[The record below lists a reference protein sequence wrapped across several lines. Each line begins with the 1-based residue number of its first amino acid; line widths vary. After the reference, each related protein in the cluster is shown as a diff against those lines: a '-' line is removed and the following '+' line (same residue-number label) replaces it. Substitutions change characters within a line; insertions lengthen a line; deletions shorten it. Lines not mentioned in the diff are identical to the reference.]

1 MQCRLYGTSIGG
13 GDVNYDSGEKLSI
26 YSLVFEQVVM
36 MPLPYHCFLPQAEII
51 RPSRKRE
58 AQMAETNVADALI
71 EYLSSRGVVNIFG
84 VLAHTSFAVGDAIA
98 RRPHMKFIN
107 AQHEGGAGNMALGYA
122 RATKKPAVCLV
133 SAGGG
138 ATNIVTPVAQA
149 HKESVPLFVISSDI
163 DTAAAAKSPYSSF
176 HGMEHVR
183 LFQPITKQSAKLER
197 IEELGS
203 LLDSLFRQTTRGRQ
217 GPVFLIVPE
226 DLQHAHLPEPLS
238 FTPRAEPVAP
248 AIDATAARSA
258 VDLLLQAKTPVVL
271 AGTGVDWAGAR
282 EEVREL
288 AELLSLPVAVSYT
301 AKGVFPENHPLALG
315 CLGFGSRP
323 YSRKFFQEA
332 DLILALG
339 ATFSEG
345 TTMRFG
351 HEIIPGNAK
360 IVQIDTDPDE
370 LGSNY
375 PTALSIQ
382 ADAKVA
388 LRAIIDEVKKRQSKP
403 AGNRSRAEAIK
414 QAKEAWK
421 NDVERK
427 PANNGLTYESVMRTL
442 NDLLTGN
449 EILTTSGMTGDTLR
463 GIDAVNPIIH
473 AGEFRAIGTAL
484 ATAMGVKLG
493 RPEARVVCVT
503 GDGSFMMEQQELA
516 TAAYHKIPIFVLIL
530 RNNAYGGMKRDQ
542 MKSYDGRIIG
552 TELFIP
558 DLPRLSEL
566 YGAKGFAVTKKD
578 QLKPVFQQALA
589 TDESVV
595 VDVKLD

>member
-1 MQCRLYGTSIGG
+1 VQ
-13 GDVNYDSGEKLSI
+13 K
-26 YSLVFEQVVM
+26 
-36 MPLPYHCFLPQAEII
+36 
-51 RPSRKRE
+51 
-58 AQMAETNVADALI
+58 
-71 EYLSSRGVVNIFG
+71 IFG
-84 VLAHTSFAVGDAIA
+84 VLAHTSFAIGDAIA
-98 RRPHMKFIN
+98 KHPHMSFVN

-138 ATNIVTPVAQA
+138 ATNIVTAVAQA

-163 DTAAAAKSPYSSF
+163 DTAASAKGSFSSF

-197 IEELGS
+197 VEELGS

-238 FTPRAEPVAP
+238 FAPTAEPVAP
-248 AIDATAARSA
+248 AMDGGAAQAA
-258 VDLLLQAKTPVVL
+258 VDLLLHARNPVVL
-271 AGTGVDWAGAR
+271 VGTGVDWAGAR

-323 YSRKFFQEA
+323 YARKFFQES

-351 HEIIPGNAK
+351 HEIIPEKAK

-382 ADAKVA
+382 ADAKIA
-388 LRAIIDEVKKRQSKP
+388 LRAIIHGVKSRQPKS
-403 AGNRSRAEAIK
+403 AANGARAQAIQ
-414 QAKEAWK
+414 QAKQAWK
-421 NDVERK
+421 NDVEQRS
-427 PANNGLTYESVMRTL
+427 AGGGMTYETVMRAL
-442 NDLLTGN
+442 NELLTGN

-493 RPEARVVCVT
+493 RPDARVICVT

-516 TAAYHKIPIFVLIL
+516 TASYHKIPVFVLVL

-542 MKSYDGRIIG
+542 MKNYGGRVIG

-558 DLPRLSEL
+558 DLPRLAEL
-566 YGAKGFAVTKKD
+566 YGAKGFAVTRKEE
-578 QLKPVFQQALA
+578 LKPVFQQALA
-589 TDESVV
+589 SDDFVV

>member
-1 MQCRLYGTSIGG
+1 
-13 GDVNYDSGEKLSI
+13 
-26 YSLVFEQVVM
+26 
-36 MPLPYHCFLPQAEII
+36 
-51 RPSRKRE
+51 
-58 AQMAETNVADALI
+58 MAGSNVADAVV
-71 EYLSSRGVVNIFG
+71 EYLSSRNVSHIFG
-84 VLAHTSFAVGDAIA
+84 VLAHTSFALGDAIA
-98 RRPHMKFIN
+98 KRPHMRFVN

-138 ATNIVTPVAQA
+138 ATNIVTAVAQA

-163 DTAAAAKSPYSSF
+163 DTAASAKSPYSSF

-197 IEELGS
+197 VEEVGF

-226 DLQHAHLPEPLS
+226 DLQHGHLPEPLS
-238 FTPRAEPVAP
+238 LAPTAEPVAP
-248 AIDATAARSA
+248 AMDAGAAQAA

-301 AKGVFPENHPLALG
+301 AKGVFPENHPFALG

-323 YSRKFFQEA
+323 YAREFFQES

-351 HEIIPGNAK
+351 HEIIPENAK

-382 ADAKVA
+382 ADAKIA
-388 LRAIIDEVKKRQSKP
+388 LRAIIDGVKSRQPKTVANGP
-403 AGNRSRAEAIK
+403 RAQAIQ
-414 QAKEAWK
+414 QAKQAWK
-421 NDVERK
+421 NDVEQRS
-427 PANNGLTYESVMRTL
+427 ASGGLTYESVMKAL
-442 NDLLTGN
+442 NELLTGN

-493 RPEARVVCVT
+493 RPDARVICVT

-516 TAAYHKIPIFVLIL
+516 TATYHKIPVFVLIL

-542 MKSYDGRIIG
+542 MQTYGGRVIG

-558 DLPRLSEL
+558 DLPRLAEL
-566 YGAKGFAVTKKD
+566 YGAKGFRVTRKEE
-578 QLKPVFQQALA
+578 LKPIFQQALA
-589 TDESVV
+589 TDEFVV

>member
-1 MQCRLYGTSIGG
+1 
-13 GDVNYDSGEKLSI
+13 
-26 YSLVFEQVVM
+26 
-36 MPLPYHCFLPQAEII
+36 
-51 RPSRKRE
+51 
-58 AQMAETNVADALI
+58 MAETNLADTVV
-71 EYLSSRGVVNIFG
+71 EYLSSRNVRHIFG
-84 VLAHTSFAVGDAIA
+84 VLAHTSFALGDAIA
-98 RRPHMKFIN
+98 KRPQMSFVN

-122 RATKKPAVCLV
+122 RATKQPAVCLV

-138 ATNIVTPVAQA
+138 ATNIVTAVAQA
-149 HKESVPLFVISSDI
+149 YKESVPLFVISSDI
-163 DTAAAAKSPYSSF
+163 DTAASAKGAWSSF

-183 LFQPITKQSAKLER
+183 LFQPITKQSVKLER
-197 IEELGS
+197 VEELGS
-203 LLDSLFRQTTRGRQ
+203 VLDSLFRQTTRGRQ
-217 GPVFLIVPE
+217 GPVFLIIPE
-226 DLQHAHLPEPLS
+226 DLQHANLPEPLS
-238 FTPRAEPVAP
+238 FAPTADPVAP
-248 AIDATAARSA
+248 AMDARAAAAA

-271 AGTGVDWAGAR
+271 AGTGVDWARAR
-282 EEVREL
+282 DEVREL
-288 AELLSLPVAVSYT
+288 AELLSMPVAVSYT

-323 YSRKFFQEA
+323 YARKFFQES

-351 HEIIPGNAK
+351 HEIIPEKAK

-370 LGSNY
+370 LGGNY

-382 ADAKVA
+382 ADAKIA
-388 LRAIIDEVKKRQSKP
+388 LRAIIDEVKKRQPKP
-403 AGNRSRAEAIK
+403 AANGSRAEAVQ
-414 QAKEAWK
+414 QAKQAWK
-421 NDVERK
+421 NEVERK
-427 PANNGLTYESVMRTL
+427 PANNGLTYESVMKTL

-463 GIDAVNPIIH
+463 GIDAVNPVIH

-493 RPEARVVCVT
+493 RPDARVICVT

-516 TAAYHKIPIFVLIL
+516 TATYHKIPIFVLIL

-542 MKSYDGRIIG
+542 MKTYGGRVIG

-558 DLPRLSEL
+558 DLPKLAEL
-566 YGAKGFAVTKKD
+566 YGAKGFAVTRKEE
-578 QLKPVFQQALA
+578 LKPVFQQALA
-589 TDESVV
+589 SDEFVV

>member
-1 MQCRLYGTSIGG
+1 
-13 GDVNYDSGEKLSI
+13 
-26 YSLVFEQVVM
+26 
-36 MPLPYHCFLPQAEII
+36 
-51 RPSRKRE
+51 
-58 AQMAETNVADALI
+58 MAGMNIADTLI
-71 EYLSSRGVVNIFG
+71 EYLSSRGVENIFG
-84 VLAHTSFAVGDAIA
+84 VLAHTSFAIGDAIA
-98 RRPHMKFIN
+98 KRPHMRFVN

-138 ATNIVTPVAQA
+138 ATNIVTAVAQA
-149 HKESVPLFVISSDI
+149 HKESVPMFVISSDI
-163 DTAAAAKSPYSSF
+163 DTAASAKSPYSSF

-217 GPVFLIVPE
+217 GPVFLIIPE

-238 FTPRAEPVAP
+238 FAPPTKPVAP
-248 AIDATAARSA
+248 AMDAAAARVA

-282 EEVREL
+282 DEVREL
-288 AELLSLPVAVSYT
+288 AELLLMPVAVSYT

-323 YSRKFFQEA
+323 YARKFFQES

-351 HEIIPGNAK
+351 HEIIPEKAK

-370 LGSNY
+370 LGNNY

-382 ADAKVA
+382 ADARVA
-388 LRAIIDEVKKRQSKP
+388 LRAIIDEVKKRQPEP
-403 AGNRSRAEAIK
+403 AANSSRAEAVQ
-414 QAKEAWK
+414 QAKQAWK
-421 NDVERK
+421 NEVERK
-427 PANNGLTYESVMRTL
+427 PANNGLTYESVMRAL
-442 NDLLTGN
+442 NELLTGN

-493 RPEARVVCVT
+493 RPDARVICVT

-516 TAAYHKIPIFVLIL
+516 TATYHKIPIFVLIL

-542 MKSYDGRIIG
+542 MKTYGGRVIG

-558 DLPRLSEL
+558 DLPKLAEL
-566 YGAKGFAVTKKD
+566 YGAKGFAVTRKEE
-578 QLKPVFQQALA
+578 LKPVFQQALA
-589 TDESVV
+589 SDDFVV

>member
-1 MQCRLYGTSIGG
+1 MAQTSIA
-13 GDVNYDSGEKLSI
+13 DT
-26 YSLVFEQVVM
+26 LV
-36 MPLPYHCFLPQAEII
+36 
-51 RPSRKRE
+51 
-58 AQMAETNVADALI
+58 
-71 EYLSSRGVVNIFG
+71 EYLSSKNVRHIFG
-84 VLAHTSFAVGDAIA
+84 VLAHTSFAIGDAIA
-98 RRPHMKFIN
+98 KRPHMTFVN

-122 RATKKPAVCLV
+122 RATKQPAVCLV

-138 ATNIVTPVAQA
+138 ATNIVTAVAQA

-163 DTAAAAKSPYSSF
+163 DTAASAKGTYSSF

-197 IEELGS
+197 VEELGS
-203 LLDSLFRQTTRGRQ
+203 LLDTLFRQTTRGRQ

-226 DLQHAHLPEPLS
+226 DLQHENLPEPLS
-238 FTPRAEPVAP
+238 FTPTAAPVAP
-248 AIDATAARSA
+248 AIDSRAAQAA

-323 YSRKFFQEA
+323 YSRKFFQES
-332 DLILALG
+332 DLILAVG

-351 HEIIPGNAK
+351 HEIIPEKAK
-360 IVQIDTDPDE
+360 IIQIDTDPEE

-382 ADAKVA
+382 ADAKIA
-388 LRAIIDEVKKRQSKP
+388 LRAIIDGVKSRQPK
-403 AGNRSRAEAIK
+403 ANGARAQAIQ
-414 QAKEAWK
+414 QAKQTWK
-421 NDVERK
+421 KDLDEK
-427 PANNGLTYESVMRTL
+427 TAKSGLTYESVMKAL
-442 NDLLTGN
+442 NELLTGK

-463 GIDAVNPIIH
+463 GIDAVTPIIH

-493 RPEARVVCVT
+493 RPDARVICVT

-516 TAAYHKIPIFVLIL
+516 TARYHNIPVFVLVL

-542 MKSYDGRIIG
+542 IKSYEGRVIG
-552 TELFIP
+552 TELFVP
-558 DLPRLSEL
+558 DLPKLAEL
-566 YGAKGFAVTKKD
+566 YGAKGYSVTRKED
-578 QLKPVFQQALA
+578 LKPVLQKALA
-589 TDESVV
+589 SDDFVV

>member
-1 MQCRLYGTSIGG
+1 MT
-13 GDVNYDSGEKLSI
+13 
-26 YSLVFEQVVM
+26 
-36 MPLPYHCFLPQAEII
+36 
-51 RPSRKRE
+51 
-58 AQMAETNVADALI
+58 ETNVAETI
-71 EYLSSRGVVNIFG
+71 VEYLSSKGVSHIFG
-84 VLAHTSFAVGDAIA
+84 VLAHSSFAIGDAIA
-98 RRPHMKFIN
+98 KRPHMRFVN
-107 AQHEGGAGNMALGYA
+107 AQHEGGAGNMALGYS
-122 RATKKPAVCLV
+122 RVTKKPAVCLV

-138 ATNIVTPVAQA
+138 ATNIVTAVAQA

-163 DTAAAAKSPYSSF
+163 DTTASAKGPYSSF

-183 LFQPITKQSAKLER
+183 LFQPITKQSAKLQR
-197 IEELGS
+197 VEELGP
-203 LLDSLFRQTTRGRQ
+203 LLDFLFKQTTRGRQ

-226 DLQHAHLPEPLS
+226 NLQHAHLPEPMS
-238 FTPRAEPVAP
+238 FAATADPAAP
-248 AIDATAARSA
+248 AMDARAAQAA
-258 VDLLLQAKTPVVL
+258 VDLMLQAKTPVVL

-282 EEVREL
+282 EELREL

-323 YSRKFFQEA
+323 YARKFFQES

-351 HEIIPGNAK
+351 HEIVPEKAK
-360 IVQIDTDPDE
+360 ILQIDTDPDE

-388 LRAIIDEVKKRQSKP
+388 LRAIIDEIKKRQPKSP
-403 AGNRSRAEAIK
+403 TNGGRAESIQQAK
-414 QAKEAWK
+414 QAW
-421 NDVERK
+421 NNGVEQRG
-427 PANNGLTYESVMRTL
+427 ASGGLTYESVMKAL
-442 NDLLTGN
+442 NELLTGK
-449 EILTTSGMTGDTLR
+449 EILATSGLTGDTLR

-493 RPEARVVCVT
+493 RPDARVICVT

-542 MKSYDGRIIG
+542 LKNYSGRVIG

-558 DLPRLSEL
+558 DLPKLAEL
-566 YGAKGFAVTKKD
+566 YGAKGLSVTRKEE
-578 QLKPVFQQALA
+578 LKSVFQKALA
-589 TDESVV
+589 ADEFVV

>member
-1 MQCRLYGTSIGG
+1 
-13 GDVNYDSGEKLSI
+13 
-26 YSLVFEQVVM
+26 
-36 MPLPYHCFLPQAEII
+36 
-51 RPSRKRE
+51 
-58 AQMAETNVADALI
+58 MAETNVADTLV
-71 EYLSSRGVVNIFG
+71 EYLSSKNVRHIFG
-84 VLAHTSFAVGDAIA
+84 VLAHTSFAIGDAVA
-98 RRPHMKFIN
+98 KRPHMSFIN

-138 ATNIVTPVAQA
+138 ATNIVTAVAQA

-163 DTAAAAKSPYSSF
+163 DTAASTKGPYSSF

-197 IEELGS
+197 VEELGS
-203 LLDSLFRQTTRGRQ
+203 LLDALFRQTTRGRQ

-226 DLQHAHLPEPLS
+226 DLQHENLPEPLS
-238 FTPRAEPVAP
+238 FTPTAEPVAP
-248 AIDATAARSA
+248 AMDAGAAQAA
-258 VDLLLQAKTPVVL
+258 VDFLLQAKTPVVL

-323 YSRKFFQEA
+323 YSRKFFQES

-351 HEIIPGNAK
+351 HEIIPERAK
-360 IVQIDTDPDE
+360 IIQIDTDPEE

-382 ADAKVA
+382 ADAKIA
-388 LRAIIDEVKKRQSKP
+388 LRAIIDGVKSRQPK
-403 AGNRSRAEAIK
+403 ANGARAQAIQQAK
-414 QAKEAWK
+414 QAWK
-421 NDVERK
+421 KDLDEK
-427 PANNGLTYESVMRTL
+427 TAKSGLSYDSVMKVL
-442 NDLLTGN
+442 NELLTGN

-463 GIDAVNPIIH
+463 GIDAVTPIIH

-493 RPEARVVCVT
+493 RPDARVICVT

-516 TAAYHKIPIFVLIL
+516 TATYHKIPVFVLIL

-542 MKSYDGRIIG
+542 MKTYGGRIIG

-558 DLPRLSEL
+558 DLPRL
-566 YGAKGFAVTKKD
+566 A
-578 QLKPVFQQALA
+578 
-589 TDESVV
+589 
-595 VDVKLD
+595 

>member
-1 MQCRLYGTSIGG
+1 M
-13 GDVNYDSGEKLSI
+13 
-26 YSLVFEQVVM
+26 
-36 MPLPYHCFLPQAEII
+36 
-51 RPSRKRE
+51 
-58 AQMAETNVADALI
+58 AQTNVADTLV
-71 EYLSSRGVVNIFG
+71 EYLSSKNVRHIFG
-84 VLAHTSFAVGDAIA
+84 VLAHTSFAIGDAIA
-98 RRPHMKFIN
+98 KQPHMSFVN

-122 RATKKPAVCLV
+122 RATKQPAVCLV

-138 ATNIVTPVAQA
+138 ATNIATAVAQA
-149 HKESVPLFVISSDI
+149 HKDSVPLFVISSDI
-163 DTAAAAKSPYSSF
+163 DTAASAKSPYSSF

-183 LFQPITKQSAKLER
+183 LFQPITKASAKLER
-197 IEELGS
+197 VEELGS
-203 LLDSLFRQTTRGRQ
+203 LLDSLYRQTTRGRQ

-226 DLQHAHLPEPLS
+226 DLQHAHLPEPMS
-238 FTPRAEPVAP
+238 FAPGVEPVAP
-248 AIDATAARSA
+248 AMDTAAARVA

-323 YSRKFFQEA
+323 YARKFFQDS

-351 HEIIPGNAK
+351 HEIIPEKAK

-382 ADAKVA
+382 ADAKIA
-388 LRAIIDEVKKRQSKP
+388 LRAIIDEVKKRQP
-403 AGNRSRAEAIK
+403 
-414 QAKEAWK
+414 
-421 NDVERK
+421 K
-427 PANNGLTYESVMRTL
+427 PANGARAQEIQQAKQAWKAELDRSAEKGGLTYAPVMKAL
-442 NDLLTGN
+442 NELLTGK

-463 GIDAVNPIIH
+463 GIDAVTPIIH

-493 RPEARVVCVT
+493 RPDARVICVT

-516 TAAYHKIPIFVLIL
+516 TARYHNIPVFVLVL

-542 MKSYDGRIIG
+542 IKSYEGRVIG
-552 TELFIP
+552 TELFVP
-558 DLPRLSEL
+558 NLPKLAEL
-566 YGAKGFAVTKKD
+566 YGAKGYSVTRKED
-578 QLKPVFQQALA
+578 LKPVFQKALA
-589 TDESVV
+589 SDDFVV

>member
-1 MQCRLYGTSIGG
+1 
-13 GDVNYDSGEKLSI
+13 
-26 YSLVFEQVVM
+26 
-36 MPLPYHCFLPQAEII
+36 
-51 RPSRKRE
+51 
-58 AQMAETNVADALI
+58 MAGPNVADTII
-71 EYLSSRGVVNIFG
+71 EYLVSQKVRHVFG
-84 VLAHTSFAVGDAIA
+84 VLAHTLFPIGDAIA
-98 RRPHMKFIN
+98 RRPEIKFIN

-138 ATNIVTPVAQA
+138 ATNIVTAVAQA

-163 DTAAAAKSPYSSF
+163 DTAAAAKGAFSSF

-197 IEELGS
+197 VEEIGAQ
-203 LLDSLFRQTTRGRQ
+203 LDSLFRQTTRGRK
-217 GPVFLIVPE
+217 GPVFFIVPE
-226 DLQHAHLPEPLS
+226 DFQHAALPEPVS
-238 FTPRAEPVAP
+238 FTPTADPAAP
-248 AIDATAARSA
+248 AMDARAAEAA
-258 VDLLLQAKTPVVL
+258 VDLLLQAQTPVVL

-323 YSRKFFQEA
+323 YARKFFQQA

-351 HEIIPGNAK
+351 HEIIPDKAK

-370 LGSNY
+370 LGRNY
-375 PTALSIQ
+375 PTFLSIQ
-382 ADAKVA
+382 ADARIAV
-388 LRAIIDEVKKRQSKP
+388 RAIIDAVKRRQPKEP
-403 AGNRSRAEAIK
+403 ADGRARAQAIQ
-414 QAKEAWK
+414 QARQAWK
-421 NDVERK
+421 AELEQRTAK
-427 PANNGLTYESVMRTL
+427 GGLTYESVMKAL
-442 NDLLTGN
+442 NQLLSGK
-449 EILTTSGMTGDTLR
+449 EILTTAGMTGDTLR
-463 GIDAVNPIIH
+463 GIDAQAPIIH

-484 ATAMGVKLG
+484 ATAYGVKIG
-493 RPEARVVCVT
+493 RPEARVICVT

-516 TAAYHKIPIFVLIL
+516 TGRYHNIPVMVLIL

-542 MKSYDGRIIG
+542 QKSYGGRIIG

-558 DLPRLSEL
+558 DLAKLAEL
-566 YGAKGFAVTKKD
+566 YGAKGYSVTKQE
-578 QLKPVFQQALA
+578 QLAPVFKETLGK
-589 TDESVV
+589 DEFSI

>member
-1 MQCRLYGTSIGG
+1 
-13 GDVNYDSGEKLSI
+13 
-26 YSLVFEQVVM
+26 
-36 MPLPYHCFLPQAEII
+36 
-51 RPSRKRE
+51 
-58 AQMAETNVADALI
+58 
-71 EYLSSRGVVNIFG
+71 
-84 VLAHTSFAVGDAIA
+84 
-98 RRPHMKFIN
+98 
-107 AQHEGGAGNMALGYA
+107 
-122 RATKKPAVCLV
+122 LV

-138 ATNIVTPVAQA
+138 ATNIVTAVAQA
-149 HKESVPLFVISSDI
+149 HKESVPMFVISSDI
-163 DTAAAAKSPYSSF
+163 DTAASAKSPYSSF

-203 LLDSLFRQTTRGRQ
+203 LLDALFRQTTRGRQ

-226 DLQHAHLPEPLS
+226 DLQHARLPEPLS
-238 FTPRAEPVAP
+238 FAPTAEPVAP
-248 AIDATAARSA
+248 ALDAAAARVA

-282 EEVREL
+282 DEVREL
-288 AELLSLPVAVSYT
+288 AELLSMPVAVSYT

-323 YSRKFFQEA
+323 YAREFFQES

-351 HEIIPGNAK
+351 HEIIPEKAR

-382 ADAKVA
+382 ADARIA
-388 LRAIIDEVKKRQSKP
+388 LRAIIDEVKKRQPKV
-403 AGNRSRAEAIK
+403 ANAARAEAVLQAK
-414 QAKEAWK
+414 QAWK
-421 NDVERK
+421 DEVERK
-427 PANNGLTYESVMRTL
+427 PANNGLTYESVMRAL

-493 RPEARVVCVT
+493 RPDARVICVT

-516 TAAYHKIPIFVLIL
+516 TATYHRIPIFVLIL

-542 MKSYDGRIIG
+542 MKTYGGRVIG

-558 DLPRLSEL
+558 DLPKLAEL
-566 YGAKGFAVTKKD
+566 YGAKGFSVTKKEE
-578 QLKPVFQQALA
+578 LKPVFQQALA
-589 TDESVV
+589 SDDFVL

>member
-1 MQCRLYGTSIGG
+1 M
-13 GDVNYDSGEKLSI
+13 
-26 YSLVFEQVVM
+26 
-36 MPLPYHCFLPQAEII
+36 
-51 RPSRKRE
+51 
-58 AQMAETNVADALI
+58 AQTNVADALV
-71 EYLSSRGVVNIFG
+71 EYLSSRGVRNIFG
-84 VLAHTSFAVGDAIA
+84 VLAHTSFAIGDAIA

-163 DTAAAAKSPYSSF
+163 DTAAMAKGRYSSF

-197 IEELGS
+197 VEELGS
-203 LLDSLFRQTTRGRQ
+203 LLDSLYRQTTRGRQ

-226 DLQHAHLPEPLS
+226 DLQHARLPEPLS
-238 FTPRAEPVAP
+238 FAPTAEPVAP
-248 AIDATAARSA
+248 AVDSAAARAA
-258 VDLLLQAKTPVVL
+258 VDLLLGAKAPVVL
-271 AGTGVDWAGAR
+271 VGTGVDWAGAR
-282 EEVREL
+282 DEVREL
-288 AELLSLPVAVSYT
+288 ADLLSLPVAVSYT

-323 YSRKFFQEA
+323 YARKFFQEA

-351 HEIIPGNAK
+351 HEIIPEKAK

-370 LGSNY
+370 LGRNY
-375 PTALSIQ
+375 PTELSIQ
-382 ADAKVA
+382 ADAKMA
-388 LRAIIDEVKKRQSKP
+388 LRAIIDEVKKRPRPP
-403 AGNRSRAEAIK
+403 ANGSRAEAVQKAK
-414 QAKEAWK
+414 QAWRNEVQQ
-421 NDVERK
+421 N
-427 PANNGLTYESVMRTL
+427 PANKGLTYASVMMAL

-463 GIDAVNPIIH
+463 GIDALNPIIH
-473 AGEFRAIGTAL
+473 AGEFRAIGTAFT
-484 ATAMGVKLG
+484 TAMGVKLG
-493 RPEARVVCVT
+493 RPEARVICVT

-516 TAAYHKIPIFVLIL
+516 TAAYHKIPVFVLIL
-530 RNNAYGGMKRDQ
+530 RNDAYGGMKRDQ
-542 MKSYDGRIIG
+542 IKTYDGRIIG

-558 DLPRLSEL
+558 DLPRLAEL
-566 YGAKGFAVTKKD
+566 YGAKGFAVTSKE

-589 TDESVV
+589 TDDFVV

>member
-1 MQCRLYGTSIGG
+1 
-13 GDVNYDSGEKLSI
+13 
-26 YSLVFEQVVM
+26 
-36 MPLPYHCFLPQAEII
+36 
-51 RPSRKRE
+51 
-58 AQMAETNVADALI
+58 MAETNVADALV
-71 EYLSSRGVVNIFG
+71 EYLSSRGVRNIFG
-84 VLAHTSFAVGDAIA
+84 VLAHTSFAIGDAIA
-98 RRPHMKFIN
+98 KRPHMRFIN

-122 RATKKPAVCLV
+122 RETKQPAVCLV

-149 HKESVPLFVISSDI
+149 YKESVPLFVISSDI
-163 DTAAAAKSPYSSF
+163 DTAASAKGAFSSF

-183 LFQPITKQSAKLER
+183 LFQPITKQSVKLER
-197 IEELGS
+197 VEELGS
-203 LLDSLFRQTTRGRQ
+203 LLDSLFHQTTRGRQ

-238 FTPRAEPVAP
+238 FTPSAEPIAP
-248 AIDATAARSA
+248 AMDTRAAQSA

-282 EEVREL
+282 DELREL

-351 HEIIPGNAK
+351 HEIIPEKAK
-360 IVQIDTDPDE
+360 VVQIDTDPDE
-370 LGSNY
+370 LGRNY

-382 ADAKVA
+382 ADAKIA
-388 LRAIIDEVKKRQSKP
+388 LRGIIDEVKKRHPKAP
-403 AGNRSRAEAIK
+403 ANGERALAIR
-414 QAKEAWK
+414 QARQAWK
-421 NDVERK
+421 NEVEQN
-427 PANNGLTYESVMRTL
+427 PANNGLTYASVMSTL

-493 RPEARVVCVT
+493 RPDARVICVT

-516 TAAYHKIPIFVLIL
+516 TATYHKIPVFVLVL

-542 MKSYDGRIIG
+542 MKTYQGRVIG

-558 DLPRLSEL
+558 DLHKLAEL
-566 YGAKGFAVTKKD
+566 YGAKGFSVTRKEE
-578 QLKPVFQQALA
+578 LKPVFQQALA
-589 TDESVV
+589 SDEFVV

>member
-1 MQCRLYGTSIGG
+1 MA
-13 GDVNYDSGEKLSI
+13 DMNV
-26 YSLVFEQVVM
+26 
-36 MPLPYHCFLPQAEII
+36 
-51 RPSRKRE
+51 
-58 AQMAETNVADALI
+58 AETLV
-71 EYLSSRGVVNIFG
+71 EYLSSKGVRHVFG
-84 VLAHTSFAVGDAIA
+84 VLAHTSFAIGDAIA
-98 RRPHMKFIN
+98 KRPHMRFVN
-107 AQHEGGAGNMALGYA
+107 AQHEGGAGNMALGYS

-138 ATNIVTPVAQA
+138 ATNIVTAVAQA

-163 DTAAAAKSPYSSF
+163 DTAASAKGPYSSF

-197 IEELGS
+197 VEELGS
-203 LLDSLFRQTTRGRQ
+203 LLDSLFKQTTRGRQ
-217 GPVFLIVPE
+217 GPIFLIIPE

-238 FTPRAEPVAP
+238 FAPTAEPAAP
-248 AIDATAARSA
+248 AMDARAAQTA
-258 VDLLLQAKTPVVL
+258 VDLLLKAKTPVVL

-282 EEVREL
+282 EELREL
-288 AELLSLPVAVSYT
+288 ADLLSLPVAVSYT

-315 CLGFGSRP
+315 CLGFGGRP
-323 YSRKFFQEA
+323 YARKFFQEA

-351 HEIIPGNAK
+351 HEIVPEKAK

-382 ADAKVA
+382 ADAKAA
-388 LRAIIDEVKKRQSKP
+388 LRAIIDEIKKRQPK
-403 AGNRSRAEAIK
+403 AAANGARAQAIQ
-414 QAKEAWK
+414 QAKQAWK
-421 NDVERK
+421 NDVERRS
-427 PANNGLTYESVMRTL
+427 ASGGLTYESVMKTL

-449 EILTTSGMTGDTLR
+449 EILTTAGMTGDTLR

-493 RPEARVVCVT
+493 RPDARV
-503 GDGSFMMEQQELA
+503 
-516 TAAYHKIPIFVLIL
+516 I
-530 RNNAYGGMKRDQ
+530 
-542 MKSYDGRIIG
+542 
-552 TELFIP
+552 
-558 DLPRLSEL
+558 
-566 YGAKGFAVTKKD
+566 
-578 QLKPVFQQALA
+578 
-589 TDESVV
+589 
-595 VDVKLD
+595 

>member
-1 MQCRLYGTSIGG
+1 
-13 GDVNYDSGEKLSI
+13 
-26 YSLVFEQVVM
+26 
-36 MPLPYHCFLPQAEII
+36 
-51 RPSRKRE
+51 
-58 AQMAETNVADALI
+58 MAETNVADALV
-71 EYLSSRGVVNIFG
+71 EYLSSRGVENIFG
-84 VLAHTSFAVGDAIA
+84 VLAHTSFAIGDAIA
-98 RRPHMKFIN
+98 RRPHMKLIN

-122 RATKKPAVCLV
+122 RVTKKPAVCLV
-133 SAGGG
+133 SAAGG
-138 ATNIVTPVAQA
+138 ATNIVTAVAQA
-149 HKESVPLFVISSDI
+149 HKESVPLFVVSSDI
-163 DTAAAAKSPYSSF
+163 DTAAYSKGRYSSF

-183 LFQPITKQSAKLER
+183 LFQPITKQSARLER
-197 IEELGS
+197 IEELGP
-203 LLDSLFRQTTRGRQ
+203 LMDSLYRQTTRGRQ

-226 DLQHAHLPEPLS
+226 DLQHAALPEPLS
-238 FTPRAEPVAP
+238 FAPSAEPVAP
-248 AIDATAARSA
+248 AMDAGAAKAA
-258 VDLLLQAKTPVVL
+258 VDLLLEAKTPVVL
-271 AGTGVDWAGAR
+271 AGTGVDWANAR
-282 EEVREL
+282 DEVREL
-288 AELLSLPVAVSYT
+288 AELLALPVAVSYT
-301 AKGVFPENHPLALG
+301 GKGVFPENHPLALG

-351 HEIIPGNAK
+351 HEIIPDKAK

-370 LGSNY
+370 LGRNY
-375 PTALSIQ
+375 PSALSIT

-388 LRAIIDEVKKRQSKP
+388 LRAIIDEVKKRQAKP
-403 AGNRSRAEAIK
+403 ANGSRAQAIK
-414 QAKEAWK
+414 QAKDAWR
-421 NDVERK
+421 NDVEQK
-427 PANNGLTYESVMRTL
+427 PANQGLTYESVMKAL
-442 NDLLTGN
+442 NELLTGN

-463 GIDAVNPIIH
+463 GIDAVNPIVH

-493 RPEARVVCVT
+493 RPDARAICVT

-542 MKSYDGRIIG
+542 MKTYGGRIIG

-558 DLPRLSEL
+558 DLPKLAEL
-566 YGAKGFAVTKKD
+566 YGAKGFAVRKKEE
-578 QLKPVFQQALA
+578 LKPVFQQALA
-589 TDESVV
+589 SDEFVV

>member
-1 MQCRLYGTSIGG
+1 
-13 GDVNYDSGEKLSI
+13 
-26 YSLVFEQVVM
+26 
-36 MPLPYHCFLPQAEII
+36 
-51 RPSRKRE
+51 
-58 AQMAETNVADALI
+58 MAETNVAETVI
-71 EYLSSRGVVNIFG
+71 EYLSSKNVRHIFG
-84 VLAHTSFAVGDAIA
+84 ILAHTSFALGDAIA
-98 RRPHMKFIN
+98 KRPQLRFVN

-138 ATNIVTPVAQA
+138 ATNIVTAVAQA
-149 HKESVPLFVISSDI
+149 YKESVPLFVISSDI
-163 DTAAAAKSPYSSF
+163 DTASSAKGAWSSF

-197 IEELGS
+197 VEELGS
-203 LLDSLFRQTTRGRQ
+203 LLDSLFRLTTRGRQ
-217 GPVFLIVPE
+217 GPVFLIIPE
-226 DLQHAHLPEPLS
+226 DLQHANLPEPLS
-238 FTPRAEPVAP
+238 FAPTADPVAP
-248 AIDATAARSA
+248 AMDARAAAAA

-288 AELLSLPVAVSYT
+288 AELLSLPVAASYT

-315 CLGFGSRP
+315 CLAFGSRP
-323 YSRKFFQEA
+323 YSRKFFLES

-345 TTMRFG
+345 TTAGFG
-351 HEIIPGNAK
+351 HKIIPESAK
-360 IVQIDTDPDE
+360 IIQIDTDPEE
-370 LGSNY
+370 LGRNY
-375 PTALSIQ
+375 PTTLSIQ
-382 ADAKVA
+382 ADAKMA
-388 LRAIIDEVKKRQSKP
+388 LRAIIDGVKSRQPKVP
-403 AGNRSRAEAIK
+403 NNGARVQEIQQAK
-414 QAKEAWK
+414 QAWKDELDQNSAKE
-421 NDVERK
+421 
-427 PANNGLTYESVMRTL
+427 GLTYASVIKVL
-442 NDLLTGN
+442 NELLTGK

-463 GIDAVNPIIH
+463 GIDAVTPIIH

-493 RPEARVVCVT
+493 RPDARVICVT

-516 TAAYHKIPIFVLIL
+516 TARYHKIPIFVLVL

-542 MKSYDGRIIG
+542 MKTYGGRVIG

-558 DLPRLSEL
+558 DLPRLAEL
-566 YGAKGFAVTKKD
+566 YGAKGFAVTRKEE
-578 QLKPVFQQALA
+578 LKSVFQQALA
-589 TDESVV
+589 SDEFVV